1 MSRNSSTKT
10 FFRWATFLICICI
23 FGVLMGLR
31 LEAISYW
38 ARAGLAVAAFV
49 VLVIG
54 GVLVKSRKREL

>member
-1 MSRNSSTKT
+1 MSRNRATKT
-10 FFRWATFLICICI
+10 FFRWVTFLICICI

-31 LEAISYW
+31 ADVISNW